1 MFIYILILSYLIIE
15 TNLTLFDEWS
25 DNNFQTD
32 VITVAYD

>member
-15 TNLTLFDEWS
+15 TNLTLFYEWS